1 MSEND
6 FRSCV
11 GRYRAVLD
19 DALEAKLKGILG
31 EVSGRGLSFLASLLS
46 EGKKIRGCL
55 TCLIGEAL
63 GASLDSL
70 IPRAIAIEM
79 IQAASL
85 VHDDFIDQD
94 RVRRGRPAVWTV
106 EGPRKAVLVGDV
118 IFAFA
123 IAMMGETSRDDG
135 LAAARAVALVSAG
148 ALREPLTHAD
158 LAPFLTHASGRNGLY
173 DKIIHLKTGVLFGA
187 ACELGA
193 IAASASNELK
203 GAARRYGLRTGEAY
217 QIADDLKEVK
227 AYVSQGFARPEQMAA
242 MAPALLHFAEGSGP
256 RILRLLEKG
265 GSEMSDGM
273 LDLMMAVEKPMEEEM
288 ELRLRSAAC
297 EIEGFFPI
305 DGVGRLA
312 REAPWCAISLFN
324 KT

>member
-1 MSEND
+1 MSEED

-11 GRYRAVLD
+11 ERYRAVLD
-19 DALEAKLKGILG
+19 HALGARLKGILG
-31 EVSGRGLSFLASLLS
+31 GLFDEKPSVLASLLS

-85 VHDDFIDQD
+85 IHDDFIDQD

-118 IFAFA
+118 IFATA
-123 IAMMGETSRDDG
+123 IAIASETGRDDG
-135 LAAARAVALVSAG
+135 LTAARAIALVSSG
-148 ALREPLTHAD
+148 ALREPLTHGD
-158 LAPFLTHASGRNGLY
+158 LTPLVRHPSGRNGLY
-173 DKIIHLKTGVLFGA
+173 DKIIRLKTGVLFGA

-193 IAASASNELK
+193 IAASASNRVRE
-203 GAARRYGLRTGEAY
+203 AARQYGLRMGEAY

-227 AYVSQGFARPEQMAA
+227 AYVSQGFARPEQVVAL
-242 MAPALLHFAEGSGP
+242 APALLHFADRSGP
-256 RILRLLEKG
+256 RILRFLDKG
-265 GSEMSDGM
+265 GSEGSDAM
-273 LDLMMAVEKPMEEEM
+273 LDLMIAVERPMEEEIGSR
-288 ELRLRSAAC
+288 LRLAAY
-297 EIEGFFPI
+297 EIEECFPAH
-305 DGVGRLA
+305 GAGRLA
-312 REAPWCAISLFN
+312 REAPWYAVSLFN
-324 KT
+324 ET